1 MFDVIQT
8 VYITRKECKEKYNS
22 TESEIYELKFMSK
35 HADIYH

>member
-22 TESEIYELKFMSK
+22 TESEIYER
-35 HADIYH
+35 